1 MNLEQQICSLELAK
15 RLKELGVKQDSFLYW
30 ANKDLVSSID
40 LDLLLDNNKVR
51 SQSFINN
58 SWPDQNILELYS
70 AFTVAELLEILP
82 LINGCPLQLLKGHKI
97 TDCVPTYY
105 ARYDQLP
112 MHYETIESLVDI
124 NPANTLA
131 KILIYLIE
139 NGLIKNES
147 N

>member
-1 MNLEQQICSLELAK
+1 MKLEDQLCSLELAK
-15 RLKELGVKQDSFLYW
+15 RLKELGIK
-30 ANKDLVSSID
+30 K
-40 LDLLLDNNKVR
+40 
-51 SQSFINN
+51 N
-58 SWPDQNILELYS
+58 SLFCWIGIENENITTYAISYFVEIFKNESLIKEIYS

-97 TDCVPTYY
+97 LDCVSTYY

-131 KILIYLIE
+131 KMLIYLIE
-139 NGLIKNES
+139 NNLYDLPKV
-147 N
+147 